1 MDALQKAAAHLGG
14 PSALAR
20 ELGVSPQTVTNWM
33 ARRVPTEMC
42 PRIERLTGVRCEDLR
57 PDVEWG
63 VLRDAA

>member
-1 MDALQKAAAHLGG
+1 MSALRVAYAKVGG

-20 ELGVSPQTVTNWM
+20 LLGVSPQTVTNWM